1 MSARCVKLIQSTFK
15 PPIFI
20 YLWLWC
26 CRVLLNIQT
35 RTRYSHI
42 FFFFLNLIAE
52 MSSSCMQSCGPVVF
66 LFVKHI
72 RFSPHCTL
80 IELLSDKRAPICNSR
95 ACTPPGWHSSR
106 TAWWEISWVN
116 VFQYVEP
123 LYLLWLRVRQQT
135 NFLLTRG
142 EYIRLSSALVSRCS
156 SFITVDNQATVIKSF
171 GEMAP

>member
-15 PPIFI
+15 RPIFI

-26 CRVLLNIQT
+26 CRVLLT
-35 RTRYSHI
+35 RTRYSH
-42 FFFFLNLIAE
+42 FFKKISLQKWAPAACRAVALL
-52 MSSSCMQSCGPVVF
+52 SSSLSNTLDFPPTAPWSNYWV
-66 LFVKHI
+66 I
-72 RFSPHCTL
+72 REHPYA
-80 IELLSDKRAPICNSR
+80 IPEPG
-95 ACTPPGWHSSR
+95 PPGWHSSR

-116 VFQYVEP
+116 VVQYVEP